1 MKISSCILFLI
12 SSLNIQIK
20 NKGFIRV
27 TRSADIDED
36 DHSLEGHED
45 YREMMET
52 LIKQR
57 RKLCPIRLEVSPG
70 LEELE
75 ILMLMN
81 FLNLKKHQVF
91 ECNAPLD
98 LKFTSELR
106 DHLRYIHPEMFYKKL
121 EAKNSPLVENTV
133 PMIKQILK
141 KDILLSYPYE
151 SMSPFLRLLDE
162 LVEIQMLPVL
172 K

>member
-1 MKISSCILFLI
+1 M
-12 SSLNIQIK
+12 
-20 NKGFIRV
+20 
-27 TRSADIDED
+27 
-36 DHSLEGHED
+36 
-45 YREMMET
+45 
-52 LIKQR
+52 
-57 RKLCPIRLEVSPG
+57 EVSPG

-151 SMSPFLRLLDE
+151 SNVTISPFISEASQRYKCC
-162 LVEIQMLPVL
+162 QY
-172 K
+172 